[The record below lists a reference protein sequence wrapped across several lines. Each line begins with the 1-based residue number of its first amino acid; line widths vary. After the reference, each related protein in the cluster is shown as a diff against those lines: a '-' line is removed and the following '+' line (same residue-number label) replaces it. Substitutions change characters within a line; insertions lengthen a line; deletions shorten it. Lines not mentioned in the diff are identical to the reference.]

1 MAANQ
6 RLDPAGRS
14 EICRVN
20 KFVAMCFFAA
30 LWDVSALATCAQQT
44 SADSQQLQTAQA
56 LYTGQKWEE
65 VVRLT
70 SEQSGQPPEFLYLR
84 GMALMRLN
92 RWQEA
97 REAFTFGI
105 EKSPRDTRFRVERA
119 GAEYR
124 LKDLSLAKSDLR
136 TALRFQPKDQYTLD
150 FLGTIYLLEGNSEA
164 ALKYW
169 NNEEKPRLA
178 SVTLS
183 PKPQLKEELI
193 SRALAFNAPQV
204 LELGALRTT
213 EARLANLGVFPQ
225 VRLELNPA
233 GDSDYEA
240 VLHLNERGGWEYS
253 RWTGAISLLSG
264 VPYQTVYPEWYN
276 VGHRAINF
284 ASMIR
289 WDSQKR
295 RAYAS
300 LTVPTGREAD
310 RVVEIFVDGRD
321 ENWNLSQTF
330 SGSAGQITDLNLRR
344 IEAGIELRSVVNG
357 NWSWTAGAG
366 VIGRSFKNGDVT
378 ASVSSSPFFTSS
390 TSLEA
395 WAGVKRAIW
404 RVPERRFTVTG
415 SLECRFGRGFKDN
428 LGPFGSTGGSIR
440 ADWLP
445 HAKGEADAFHLNVRG
460 SNLFGSV
467 PLDQLFELG
476 LDRDSELWLRGHGA
490 TTDGRKGRAPLGRR
504 YVLINSEYDRQ
515 LYNGGFFRLLAGP
528 FVDMGKITD
537 DSAAFGDPRWLV
549 DTGVQ
554 VKLRVLG
561 SVAVVLSYGRDL
573 RNGRGTFFGTTER

>member
-6 RLDPAGRS
+6 RLDPAGRP
-14 EICRVN
+14 EACRVN
-20 KFVAMCFFAA
+20 KFIATCFFVAF
-30 LWDVSALATCAQQT
+30 WDLSAPVARAQQ
-44 SADSQQLQTAQA
+44 APAKRLQLQTAEK
-56 LYTGQKWEE
+56 LYADQKWDE

-70 SEQSGQPPEFLYLR
+70 SEQSGQPTEFLYLR

-97 REAFTFGI
+97 REAFTSGI
-105 EKSPRDTRFRVERA
+105 EKTPQDTRFLVERA

-124 LKDLSLAKSDLR
+124 LKDFPAAKSDLR
-136 TALRFQPKDQYTLD
+136 AALRTQPKDQYTLD

-178 SVTLS
+178 RVTLS
-183 PKPQLKEELI
+183 PKPQLKDELI

-204 LELGALRTT
+204 LELGTFRTT

-225 VRLELNPA
+225 VRLELKPV
-233 GDSDYEA
+233 GESEYEA

-276 VGHRAINF
+276 IGHRAVNF
-284 ASMIR
+284 ASMVR

-295 RAYAS
+295 RAHAS
-300 LTVPTGREAD
+300 LTVPIGHEAD

-330 SGSAGQITDLNLRR
+330 SGSAAPITDLNLRR

-357 NWSWTAGAG
+357 NWSWTAGSG
-366 VIGRSFKNGDVT
+366 VIGRSFRNGDVT
-378 ASVSSSPFFTSS
+378 ASVGGSPFFISS

-415 SLECRFGRGFKDN
+415 SLESRFGRGFKDN

-445 HAKGEADAFHLNVRG
+445 HAKGEADAFHSNVRG
-460 SNLFGSV
+460 SNLFGRV

-476 LDRDSELWLRGHGA
+476 LDRDSELWLRGHSA

-504 YVLINSEYDRQ
+504 YVLINSDYDRQ
-515 LYNGGFFRLLAGP
+515 LYNGGFFRVLAGP

-537 DSAAFGDPRWLV
+537 DTAAFGDPRWLV

>member
-6 RLDPAGRS
+6 QLDPAGRS

-44 SADSQQLQTAQA
+44 SADSQQLQTAQK
-56 LYTGQKWEE
+56 LYTDQKWEE
-65 VVRLT
+65 VVQLI

-84 GMALMRLN
+84 GMALMRLS

-97 REAFTFGI
+97 REAFTSGI
-105 EKSPRDTRFRVERA
+105 EKTPQDTRFLVERA

-124 LKDLSLAKSDLR
+124 LKDFAAAKSDLR
-136 TALRFQPKDQYTLD
+136 AALRIQPKDQYTLD
-150 FLGTIYLLEGNSEA
+150 FLGTIYLLEGNLEA

-178 SVTLS
+178 RVTLS
-183 PKPQLKEELI
+183 PRPQLKEELI

-253 RWTGAISLLSG
+253 HWGGAISLLSG

-276 VGHRAINF
+276 IGHRAINF
-284 ASMIR
+284 SSLVR
-289 WDSQKR
+289 WDPEKR
-295 RAYAS
+295 RAFAS
-300 LTVPTGREAD
+300 LSLPLGNQSD
-310 RVVEIFVDGRD
+310 RVIEVFVDGRD

-330 SGSAGQITDLNLRR
+330 SGLSSPITDLNLRR

-378 ASVSSSPFFTSS
+378 TSVSGSPFFTSS

-395 WAGVKRAIW
+395 WASVKRAIW

-415 SLECRFGRGFKDN
+415 SLESRFGRGLKDN

-460 SNLFGSV
+460 SNLVGSV

-476 LDRDSELWLRGHGA
+476 LDRDSELWRRGHSA
-490 TTDGRKGRAPLGRR
+490 TTDGRKGLAPLRRR

-515 LYNGGFFRLLAGP
+515 LDN
-528 FVDMGKITD
+528 
-537 DSAAFGDPRWLV
+537 
-549 DTGVQ
+549 
-554 VKLRVLG
+554 
-561 SVAVVLSYGRDL
+561 
-573 RNGRGTFFGTTER
+573 RGL

>member
-1 MAANQ
+1 
-6 RLDPAGRS
+6 
-14 EICRVN
+14 VK
-20 KFVAMCFFAA
+20 KFIAMCFFVA
-30 LWDVSALATCAQQT
+30 LWDLGGLTTCAQQT
-44 SADSQQLQTAQA
+44 PADSQQLQTAQK
-56 LYTGQKWEE
+56 LYTDQKWEE

-70 SEQSGQPPEFLYLR
+70 SEQSGQVPEFLYLR

-97 REAFTFGI
+97 REAFASGI
-105 EKSPRDTRFRVERA
+105 EKSPRDTRFLVERA

-124 LKDLSLAKSDLR
+124 LKDFPAAKSDLR
-136 TALRFQPKDQYTLD
+136 AALRFQPKDQYTLD
-150 FLGTIYLLEGNSEA
+150 FLGTIYLLEGNVEA

-169 NNEEKPRLA
+169 NNEEKPRLVR
-178 SVTLS
+178 VTLS

-204 LELGALRTT
+204 LELGAFRTT
-213 EARLANLGVFPQ
+213 KARLANLGVFPQ

-253 RWTGAISLLSG
+253 RWSGAISLLSG

-276 VGHRAINF
+276 IGHRAINF
-284 ASMIR
+284 ASMVR

-300 LTVPTGREAD
+300 LTVPIGHEAD

-330 SGSAGQITDLNLRR
+330 SGSTAPITDLNLRR
-344 IEAGIELRSVVNG
+344 IEAGIELHSVVNG

-366 VIGRSFKNGDVT
+366 VVGRSFRNGDMT
-378 ASVSSSPFFTSS
+378 ASVGGSPFFTSS

-395 WAGVKRAIW
+395 SAGVKRAIW
-404 RVPERRFTVTG
+404 MVPERRFTLTG
-415 SLECRFGRGFKDN
+415 SLESRFGRGFKGN
-428 LGPFGSTGGSIR
+428 LGPFGSAGGSIR

-445 HAKGEADAFHLNVRG
+445 HAKGEVDAFHLNVRG

-504 YVLINSEYDRQ
+504 YVLINSDYDRQ
-515 LYNGGFFRLLAGP
+515 LYDGGFFRVLAGP

-537 DSAAFGDPRWLV
+537 DPAAFGDARWLV